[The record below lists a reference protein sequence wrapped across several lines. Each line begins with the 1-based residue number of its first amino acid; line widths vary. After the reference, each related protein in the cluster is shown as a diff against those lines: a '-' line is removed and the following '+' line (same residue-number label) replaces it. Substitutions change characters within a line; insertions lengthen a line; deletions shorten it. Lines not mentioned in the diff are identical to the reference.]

1 MNFLKYLILG
11 IGIFLVVSMNAQE
24 NRALVT
30 IAGEDITVDEFM
42 YVYKKNNTQ
51 GDIID
56 KKSVQEYLD
65 LYINFRLKVKEAEE
79 LGYDTVT
86 AFKEELSGY
95 REQLAEPYFVNED
108 IIEELLVEA
117 YERKKENIRVSHI
130 LIMTGPNAMP
140 EDTLDAYF
148 KIMEARERIEA
159 GESFAEVA
167 KDVSEDQSAR
177 ERISPRGGRNIPGN
191 GGDLGYFTVF
201 DMVYPFETGVF
212 NTAVGEMSMPV
223 RTDYGYHIIKV
234 TDRIPA
240 LGTMEVAH
248 LYLKM
253 PDSATAQD
261 STDVRLKIDSLY
273 QRIQE
278 GESYEDLVKEYS
290 DDKGSS
296 GSGGLLPKFEVNRMV
311 PEFIEVIN
319 TLQDSGDVSKPIL
332 TAYGW
337 HIIKLYEKTGIM
349 PFEEVEKDMR
359 KRLEKDRRA
368 QKSEDIIISDIKN
381 EYGFTLNEKA
391 IREIS
396 DIIDSAIFIG
406 KWGIPEDVILNDV
419 IFTLDDQTYSQKQ
432 FVDYIAVNQ
441 DIGSGENIN
450 EFVNR
455 KFKQF
460 ADEECKAYEDSRLEE
475 KHPDFKAIM
484 KEYRDGILLFELTNN
499 KIWSFATKDTTGL
512 KEYYNKHKKEFLWDT
527 RLDASIYTFNDT
539 DYIEAIRE
547 LILNGKSEDEILT
560 EINKDTLDIVRIE
573 HKKFQKE
580 DNELIDSIKW
590 KKGIIDNMKHDGR
603 TVFIVVHKKIAP
615 EPKSFNEARGIITA
629 GYQEYLE
636 EKWIKELRAKYPVE
650 IHEEVLSSL
659 TN

>member
-1 MNFLKYLILG
+1 MNFLRYLILG

-51 GDIID
+51 GDVID

-86 AFKEELSGY
+86 AFKEELAGY

-108 IIEELLVEA
+108 IIEDLLVEA
-117 YERKKENIRVSHI
+117 YERKKEDIRVSHI
-130 LIMTGPNAMP
+130 LLMIGPNAMP

-167 KDVSEDQSAR
+167 KDVSEDPSAR
-177 ERISPRGGRNIPGN
+177 DRISPRGGRIIPGN

-201 DMVYPFETGVF
+201 DMVYPFETGAF

-223 RTDYGYHIIKV
+223 RTDFGYHIIKV

-240 LGTMEVAH
+240 LGTMAVAH

-261 STDVRLKIDSLY
+261 STDIRLKIDSLY

-278 GESYEDLVKEYS
+278 GDSYEDLVKEYS

-349 PFEEVEKDMR
+349 PFEEVENDMR

-391 IREIS
+391 IREIC
-396 DIIDSAIFIG
+396 DIIDSTIFIG
-406 KWGIPEDVILNDV
+406 KWEVPEDIILKDV
-419 IFTLDDQTYSQKQ
+419 VFTLDDQTYSQKQ
-432 FVDYIAVNQ
+432 FADYIAANQ
-441 DIGSGENIN
+441 DISSGENIN

-460 ADEECKAYEDSRLEE
+460 TDEECKAYEDSRLEE

-512 KEYYNKHKKEFLWDT
+512 KEYYDKHKKEFLWDT

-539 DYIEAIRE
+539 NYIEATRE
-547 LILNGKSEDEILT
+547 LIINGKSEDEILT

-580 DNELIDSIKW
+580 DNDLIDSIKW
-590 KKGIIDNMKHDGR
+590 KKGIIDNMEHGGR

-615 EPKSFNEARGIITA
+615 EPKSFNEARGLITA

-650 IHEEVLSSL
+650 IHKEVLSSL